1 MLGTATQPNPVVWN
15 EKAKLEDLIKVA
27 GGAKLELSEAAWE
40 RIAASRAVVNAALE
54 SGKPI
59 YGLNTGLGSL
69 RKYTIPSDALLE
81 FNREV
86 IIGHALSIFQD
97 EVPGE
102 RVRAMM
108 AARVCGFVQGGSGV
122 RPELVQACLNLL
134 ERGVHPIVHA
144 KAVSVGESD
153 LAPMAEVGLV
163 LIGQGH
169 AEFRGEVLPGGVALA
184 RAGLKPIVL
193 EAKEG
198 LALIS
203 SNALSVGGGALALAE
218 ARELLELADLAAALS
233 FEGFAVNLGVL
244 DEYVLEARPFN
255 GQRARGFNLRRLLE
269 GSTLWVGEARNLQD
283 PLSFRCVPQVHGAVD
298 DVLEDAEDTL
308 SAMLNARVDSPL
320 VTAGGYLVSNGNF
333 ESTGLTFAFDAVRLA
348 LQRLITLSAQRV
360 TKQLWA
366 EFSGLPTALAMPSEA
381 RRGMFH
387 NMVNRTMAALSAK
400 AYTYASPASLSY
412 TPQVTEG
419 SDDYASMAPLS
430 LDRLW
435 DLLRV
440 GHAALTLEL
449 LIARRAVA
457 LRGNPLGVR
466 LEKVVALLDE
476 AAHESLEPDFEGGEG
491 GQMQLERFIASLSR
505 AKLCAATILPEIGLP
520 ETLPPEIGL
529 PED

>member
-1 MLGTATQPNPVVWN
+1 MLGTATQPNIVVWTD
-15 EKAKLEDLIKVA
+15 KAQLEDLTRVA
-27 GGAKLELSEAAWE
+27 GGASLELSEAAWE
-40 RIAASRAVVNAALE
+40 RIKASRVVVDAALE

-69 RKYTIPSDALLE
+69 RKYIIPVEALLE

-102 RVRAMM
+102 RVRAMI
-108 AARVCGFVQGGSGV
+108 AARICGFVQGGSGV
-122 RPELVQACLNLL
+122 RPKLVQACLDLL

-169 AEFRGEVLPGGVALA
+169 AEYRGEVLPGGVALE
-184 RAGLKPIVL
+184 RAGLSPIVL

-203 SNALSVGGGALALAE
+203 SNALSVGGGALALSE
-218 ARELLELADLAAALS
+218 TRELLELADLAAALS

-255 GQRARGFNLRRLLE
+255 GQRARGRHLRRLLE
-269 GSTLWVGEARNLQD
+269 GSTLWVGEPRNLQD

-320 VTAGGYLVSNGNF
+320 VTLDGKGGGYLVSNGNF

-435 DLLRV
+435 DLLKV

-449 LIARRAVA
+449 LIARRAVE

-476 AAHESLEPDFEGGEG
+476 AARESLEPNFEGGEG
-491 GQMQLERFIASLSR
+491 GQMQLERFIASLSP
-505 AKLCAATILPEIGLP
+505 AKLCAATVLPKIGP
-520 ETLPPEIGL
+520 TEIGL

>member
-1 MLGTATQPNPVVWN
+1 MLARESKLEKVLWN
-15 EKAKLEDLIKVA
+15 DKAKLEDLIKVA
-27 GGAKLELSEAAWE
+27 GGAALELGEDAWE
-40 RIAASRAVVNAALE
+40 RISASRAVVNAALE

-69 RKYTIPSDALLE
+69 RKYIIPDDALLE

-86 IIGHALSIFQD
+86 IVGHALSIFSD
-97 EVPGE
+97 EVPPD
-102 RVRAMM
+102 RVRAMI
-108 AARVCGFVQGGSGV
+108 AARVCGFMQGGSGV
-122 RPELVQACLNLL
+122 RPELVQACLDLL
-134 ERGVHPIVHA
+134 EKGVHPIVHA

-163 LIGQGH
+163 LIGLGH
-169 AEFRGEVLPGGVALA
+169 AEYGGQILSGGLALGL
-184 RAGLKPIVL
+184 AGLKPIVL

-203 SNALSVGGGALALAE
+203 SNALSVGGGALALSE
-218 ARELLELADLAAALS
+218 ARGLLELADLAAALS

-244 DEYVLEARPFN
+244 DEYALEARPFG
-255 GQRARGFNLRRLLE
+255 GQRARGKNLRRLLE
-269 GSTLWVGEARNLQD
+269 GSTLWTGEPRNLQD
-283 PLSFRCVPQVHGAVD
+283 PLSFRCVPQVHGAID

-308 SAMLNARVDSPL
+308 SGMLNARVDSPL
-320 VTAGGYLVSNGNF
+320 VTWGGYLVSNGNF

-348 LQRLITLSAQRV
+348 LQRLVTMAAQRV

-366 EFSGLPTALAMPSEA
+366 DFSGLPTALALPSEA

-435 DLLRV
+435 DLLKV
-440 GHAALTLEL
+440 AHAALALEL
-449 LIARRAVA
+449 LIARRAVDM
-457 LRGNPLGVR
+457 RGNPLGVR
-466 LEKVVALLDE
+466 LERVVALLDI
-476 AAHESLEPDFEGGEG
+476 AANESLELNLPAEMV
-491 GQMQLERFIASLSR
+491 GQLQLERFIAALTP
-505 AKLCAATILPEIGLP
+505 AKLCAAAT
-520 ETLPPEIGL
+520 L